1 MQCAMCNGQLL
12 TFSLYCIKQI
22 DFMLSCI
29 CSTSDHRR
37 RQNVVRASVTH
48 SPNASCANF
57 FVLTTFRRHLWSI
70 AEKVHDNMDLFF
82 PILNSA
88 IIVTKKKY
96 KKEENKDYY
105 FRRGKRG
112 KVQMSTRMCQGTT
125 CIFLQEQKKM
135 QGENVIAVITTNR
148 NRLKKNLMTQSTKVL
163 PFKRFKRQGILSL
176 KKG

>member
-1 MQCAMCNGQLL
+1 MLRVPTFLSLPSSDVICDLL
-12 TFSLYCIKQI
+12 LKRC
-22 DFMLSCI
+22 
-29 CSTSDHRR
+29 
-37 RQNVVRASVTH
+37 
-48 SPNASCANF
+48 
-57 FVLTTFRRHLWSI
+57 TTTW
-70 AEKVHDNMDLFF
+70 DLFF
-82 PILNSA
+82 SILNSA

-96 KKEENKDYY
+96 KKEKNKDYY

-148 NRLKKNLMTQSTKVL
+148 NRLKKNLMTQSTKVF